1 MVKQRPDPVKLD
13 FPALARD
20 QRNPMT
26 LAAVQGQSRAVD
38 ALSAALRSGAI
49 HHAWLFAGPE
59 GVGKE
64 MTAIAF
70 ARALLCPERPGE
82 GCSECA
88 TCGRITRRNHPDVV
102 WLMPEDE
109 QVSRGLAGRS
119 DFTGTPSREI
129 KVEQIRGLQERLSF
143 RALEGERKIAI
154 VASAHKMNTAAQNAF
169 LKTLEEPPSG
179 TVLMLV
185 ASAAD
190 ELLPTIRS
198 RCSRVQFGPLPEAFI
213 AERLRSERALDEES
227 ARLVAVMAG
236 GSMSRALQ
244 FNVKRLARRREI
256 ISAFEA
262 LDFADARTLIG
273 FADAHGGDREDA
285 EDVLRILSLWTRDLA
300 VASVDP
306 GALVNRDLA
315 ELAQQAAA
323 KLSDGEVH
331 WRHRGIELA
340 RYAISRRNGS
350 ARLQLERML
359 IEMARSAGAE
369 VA

>member
-1 MVKQRPDPVKLD
+1 
-13 FPALARD
+13 
-20 QRNPMT
+20 MT
-26 LAAVQGQSRAVD
+26 LAAVQGQPRAVD

-64 MTAIAF
+64 LTAIAF
-70 ARALLCPERPGE
+70 AQALMCPERPGE
-82 GCSECA
+82 GCGDCA
-88 TCGRITRRNHPDVV
+88 TCGRVARRNHPDVV

-109 QVSRGLAGRS
+109 QVSRGIAGRS

-179 TVLMLV
+179 TVLILS
-185 ASAAD
+185 ASTPD

-198 RCSRVQFGPLPEAFI
+198 RCSRVHFGPLPESFV
-213 AERLRSERALDEES
+213 AERLRNERKLDEET

-236 GSMSRALQ
+236 GSMSRALELD
-244 FNVKRLARRREI
+244 VKSLAQRKEI
-256 ISAFEA
+256 VSAFEA
-262 LDFADARTLIG
+262 LDFSDARTLIA
-273 FADAHGGDREDA
+273 FADAHGGDRADA

-300 VASVDP
+300 VARVDA

-315 ELAQQAAA
+315 ELAQNAAE

-331 WRHRGIELA
+331 RRHRLIELA
-340 RYAISRRNGS
+340 QYAISSRNGS

-359 IEMARSAGAE
+359 IEMARTAGAE
-369 VA
+369 AA